1 MTTFGPQRSRKN
13 GNSPGMQSARKKKA
27 VIYDVKPSRISDR
40 TRNVLTVLAL
50 ALIGALIWSSI
61 ALTA

>member
-13 GNSPGMQSARKKKA
+13 GNNPETQSVRKKKT
-27 VIYDVKPSRISDR
+27 VIYDVTPSRISDR